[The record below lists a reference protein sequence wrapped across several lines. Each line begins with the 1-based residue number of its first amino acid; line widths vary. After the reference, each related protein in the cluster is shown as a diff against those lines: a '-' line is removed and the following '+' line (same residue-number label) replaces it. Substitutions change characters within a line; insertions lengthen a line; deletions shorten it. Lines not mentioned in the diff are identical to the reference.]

1 MVSLP
6 NNVNYGTVVGR
17 FLIAKADGSDIDLFP
32 DGAAAKGS
40 VFFTPSV
47 RQLLNLGASPQ
58 PVTIIPATYEAVL
71 DAEGYLIGDDGSRA
85 VRLIATDDPDLNPT
99 GWTWTVSYR
108 LTDDQD
114 VPINGIPDFSMELPT
129 DGEVDLTVVTPVAL
143 ANGTYYNIGPTG
155 PTGPQADLSN
165 IMAASPLSWS
175 VENSEFTFDWSATS
189 IEDLNDVEFTT
200 LADGDM
206 VKYNS
211 TTSKWENT
219 NILDGGTA

>member
-1 MVSLP
+1 MASLP
-6 NNVNYGTVVGR
+6 SNVNYGTVVGR
-17 FLIAKADGSDIDLFP
+17 FLIAKADSSDIDLFP

-47 RQLLNLGASPQ
+47 RKLLNLNAGGD
-58 PVTIIPATYEAVL
+58 PVTIIPATYEASL
-71 DAEGYLIGDDGSRA
+71 DSEGYLLGDDGTRGL
-85 VRLIATDDPDLNPT
+85 RLVATDDPDLNPT
-99 GWTWTVSYR
+99 GWTWNVSYR
-108 LTDDQD
+108 LTDENDI
-114 VPINGIPDFSMELPT
+114 PITGIPDFAMELPT
-129 DGEVDLTVVTPVAL
+129 DGEVDLTLVTPVSE
-143 ANGTYYNIGPTG
+143 ANGTYYLVGPTG

-165 IMAASPLSWS
+165 IMAADPLVWS
-175 VENSEFTFDWSATS
+175 LENAEFQFNWTNTVLD
-189 IEDLNDVEFTT
+189 DLGDVDFTT